1 MRPLPRS
8 VRQGQRHRDRRDRM
22 RQRLRASAPVRKAC
36 DGRRERKA
44 IANRRLPVRR
54 RAIRSRRRA
63 SGPLRLPL
71 PRVPKA
77 VVLRLRYLRHRAARR
92 LQPGPRR
99 REHWPRT
106 ADSGRTIVC
115 VFCPDCGTRVW
126 DEVPGDEETLC
137 IKGGSLDQPVDLSA
151 AVHIWTTRK
160 LPGVIVPDGCRQVAQ
175 EPE

>member
-1 MRPLPRS
+1 MTDDT
-8 VRQGQRHRDRRDRM
+8 GE
-22 RQRLRASAPVRKAC
+22 RLRTGGCQCGGVRYEI
-36 DGRRERKA
+36 RREPLALFVCHCREC
-44 IANRRLPVRR
+44 RRQSSSAFGISVIVRR
-54 RAIRSRRRA
+54 ADFRPTR
-63 SGPLRLPL
+63 G
-71 PRVPKA
+71 A
-77 VVLRLRYLRHRAARR
+77 VKR
-92 LQPGPRR
+92 
-99 REHWPRT
+99 WPRA

-115 VFCPDCGTRVW
+115 VFCPDCGSRVW